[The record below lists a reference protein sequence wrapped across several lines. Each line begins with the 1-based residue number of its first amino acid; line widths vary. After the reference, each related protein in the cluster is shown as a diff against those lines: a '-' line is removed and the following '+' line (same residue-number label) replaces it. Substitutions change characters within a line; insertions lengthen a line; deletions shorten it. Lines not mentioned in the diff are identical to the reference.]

1 MDELGSN
8 DIYDDYGNTITTSVA
23 LVLIDNYI
31 DMIMSVLNNEGKE
44 LNINYVTSPVV
55 NFSNSDGEVICRQQ
69 TLLMFGKPADIE
81 ALEDII
87 YSRENLADAIEEA
100 FLDFLDD
107 EEEG

>member
-8 DIYDDYGNTITTSVA
+8 DIYDDDGNAITTSVA

-31 DMIMSVLNNEGKE
+31 DMIMSILNNEGKE
-44 LNINYVTSPVV
+44 LNINYVTSPIV

-69 TLLMFGKPADIE
+69 TLLIFGKPADIE
-81 ALEDII
+81 ALENII